1 MLMPLTLDDCS
12 LTCSQREMENLWGQE
27 MRTTQTR
34 LSLLSDLSDNP
45 NIREN
50 WSQDNEEMD
59 KPLISEE
66 TSLQGLNHS
75 SRTSGTRKW
84 PNLRLYFRS
93 YKPFEKQTLMKM
105 SDELPLKSIPLES
118 ILLTHNSEVPSNRE
132 NTQPSWQELK
142 MDPLLQGMPLEMRTS
157 QDESH
162 IRQWQS
168 RETLHDLWRELSG
181 KHRHQTPTDSSDLD
195 DGSTSRNGEGESNKK
210 RCIYQSQLPWYTVKT
225 NAWNYKINENHKKT
239 RETLRVCLGPQHL
252 LHLAIHLCF
261 VSCENDWFLR
271 TFWNT

>member
-1 MLMPLTLDDCS
+1 MPLTLDDCS
-12 LTCSQREMENLWGQE
+12 LTRSQREMENLWGQE

-34 LSLLSDLSDNP
+34 LSLLSHLSDNP
-45 NIREN
+45 NIRKN

-105 SDELPLKSIPLES
+105 SDKLPLTWKSIPLES
-118 ILLTHNSEVPSNRE
+118 ILSTHNSEVLRNRE
-132 NTQPSWQELK
+132 NTQLSWQELK

-162 IRQWQS
+162 IRQ
-168 RETLHDLWRELSG
+168 
-181 KHRHQTPTDSSDLD
+181 
-195 DGSTSRNGEGESNKK
+195 
-210 RCIYQSQLPWYTVKT
+210 
-225 NAWNYKINENHKKT
+225 
-239 RETLRVCLGPQHL
+239 
-252 LHLAIHLCF
+252 
-261 VSCENDWFLR
+261 
-271 TFWNT
+271 